1 MRIDDTTLWLSFLN
15 GSRTSFEAIYH
26 LYYQNLYEYGMR
38 RVDDRD
44 LVKDSIQDIFV
55 RLWTNRV
62 RIKPTDNIKY
72 YLLHA
77 LKNQLINV
85 AKAPARSRVASIEEA
100 GDFIMHFP
108 PGAEHSPP
116 DTNLLRKE
124 EHGEQAQRLREALDG
139 LTAKQKEII
148 YLRYFEELSYEEIAA
163 IMNISVKGTY
173 KLLYRALDALKE
185 IMKISRKDLLLLLI
199 FLKG

>member
-1 MRIDDTTLWLSFLN
+1 
-15 GSRTSFEAIYH
+15 
-26 LYYQNLYEYGMR
+26 MR
-38 RVDDRD
+38 RTDDPD

-55 RLWTNRV
+55 RLWTNRAT
-62 RIKPTDNIKY
+62 IKPTDNIKY

-85 AKAPARSRVASIEEA
+85 AKAPAQSRVGSIEEA

-108 PGAEHSPP
+108 PDSE
-116 DTNLLRKE
+116 LLRKE
-124 EHGEQAQRLREALDG
+124 QHGEQARRLQEALNG
-139 LTAKQKEII
+139 LTPRQKEII
-148 YLRYFEELSYEEIAA
+148 YLRYFEELSYEEIAS
-163 IMNISVKGTY
+163 IMNISVKGAY
-173 KLLYRALDALKE
+173 KLLYRAVDALKE